1 MTTSNICSSAKS
13 SRLIRL
19 AANIRFPRHFA
30 LAVVLL
36 MLAAMVGV
44 AQTPTKAAGAAPR
57 PVAELSLKLLLGR
70 VPVAQVTIDGS
81 RPLAVI
87 LDTGADDDILNAR
100 ITRELKLHVLN
111 PQVIEQPGGAIE
123 MGQVESVPLK
133 LGSVPVQNLAMVSAP
148 LDPLQPFIGQQ
159 LDGILGFGFFSQFV
173 VEFDY
178 ASQRMRLFAPETYV
192 APPKAVMIPIT
203 FRGKSP
209 LVEITMENATGES
222 VKTLVEIDTGSFES
236 LGLKGAFV
244 DGHRL
249 VPADAPKRPL
259 FGLAIGGETKGYR
272 TRLAAATLGPFRLSR
287 PVTSATTGGD
297 AGSADVAGVL
307 GGEALNRF
315 TVIVDYS
322 RKQLL
327 LLPIATGDRPSEYF
341 DFLGTQIVAAGEQ
354 FNQFQIKAVMPD
366 SPASEAGLQP
376 GDEITAI
383 DGQPA
388 AKMSLEQVLGKF
400 SKPGERCRLDLTR
413 SGKPFTLTVTP
424 RRLL

>member
-13 SRLIRL
+13 SRLTQSTGAIKFPL
-19 AANIRFPRHFA
+19 HFTLTAA
-30 LAVVLL
+30 LLL
-36 MLAAMVGV
+36 MTASIGV
-44 AQTPTKAAGAAPR
+44 AEASAKAAGAAPP
-57 PVAELSLKLLLGR
+57 PVAELPLNLLLGR
-70 VPVAQVTIDGS
+70 VPVAQVTIGTS
-81 RPLAVI
+81 RPLAVF

-123 MGQVESVPLK
+123 MGQVESAPLK

-178 ASQRMRLFAPETYV
+178 AAQRVRLFTPETYV

-209 LVEITMENATGES
+209 LVEITVESATGES
-222 VKTLVEIDTGSFES
+222 VRTFVEIDTGSFES

-244 DGHRL
+244 DSHRL
-249 VPADAPKRPL
+249 VPAGAPKRPL

-272 TRLAAATLGPFRLSR
+272 ARLASATLGPFRLSR
-287 PVTSATTGGD
+287 PVISATTSGD

-327 LLPIATGDRPSEYF
+327 LLPNRELDRPSEYF
-341 DFLGTQIVAAGEQ
+341 DFLGVQIVAAGEQ
-354 FNQFQIKAVMPD
+354 FSQFQIKAVMPD

-388 AKMSLEQVLGKF
+388 AKMSLGQILGKF
-400 SKPGERCRLDLTR
+400 SKPGEHRRLDLTR
-413 SGKPFTLTVTP
+413 SGKPLTTTVTP

>member
-30 LAVVLL
+30 LAAVLL
-36 MLAAMVGV
+36 MLAAMAGV
-44 AQTPTKAAGAAPR
+44 AQTPTKTAGTAPR

-81 RPLAVI
+81 RPLAVL

-100 ITRELKLHVLN
+100 IARELKLHVLN

-123 MGQVESVPLK
+123 MGQVENVPLK
-133 LGSVPVQNLAMVSAP
+133 IASVPVQNLAMVSAP

-178 ASQRMRLFAPETYV
+178 ASQRVRLFAPETYV

-244 DGHRL
+244 DSHRL

-322 RKQLL
+322 RKQLHL
-327 LLPIATGDRPSEYF
+327 IPGATVDRPSEYF
-341 DFLGTQIVAAGEQ
+341 DFLGAQIVAGGEQ

-388 AKMSLEQVLGKF
+388 AKISLEQVLGKF
-400 SKPGERCRLDLTR
+400 SKPGERRRLDLTR
-413 SGKPFTLTVTP
+413 SGKPVTLTVAP

>member
-1 MTTSNICSSAKS
+1 MRSKS
-13 SRLIRL
+13 SLLTQTTGNIRTCRGFSL
-19 AANIRFPRHFA
+19 AAG
-30 LAVVLL
+30 VLL
-36 MLAAMVGV
+36 LNATTGV
-44 AQTPTKAAGAAPR
+44 AQTPAKAPATATA
-57 PVAELSLKLLLGR
+57 PVAELPLKLLVGR
-70 VPVAQVTIDGS
+70 VTVADVTIGGS
-81 RPLAVI
+81 WPLAFM
-87 LDTGADDDILNAR
+87 LDTGADDDIVNAR
-100 ITRELKLHVLN
+100 IARELKLHVLN
-111 PQVIEQPGGAIE
+111 PEVIDQPGGAIE
-123 MGQVESVPLK
+123 MGQVENVQLK

-148 LDPLQPFIGQQ
+148 LDPLQPYIGQP

-178 ASQRMRLFAPETYV
+178 AAQRVRLFAPDTYV
-192 APPKAVMIPIT
+192 TPPKAVTIPIT

-209 LVEITMENATGES
+209 LVEITLEGATGEP
-222 VKTLVEIDTGSFES
+222 VRTFVEIDTGSFES
-236 LGLKGAFV
+236 LGLKGAFL

-272 TRLAAATLGPFRLSR
+272 TRLAAATLGPFKLSR
-287 PVTSATTGGD
+287 PVTSATTSGD
-297 AGSADVAGVL
+297 GRSADVAGVL

-315 TVIVDYS
+315 KIIVDYS

-327 LLPIATGDRPSEYF
+327 LIPGSGLSRPSEYY
-341 DFLGTQIVAAGEQ
+341 DFLGVQIVGAGER

-383 DGQPA
+383 DGEPA
-388 AKMSLEQVLGKF
+388 TRMTLEQVIGKF
-400 SKPGERCRLDLTR
+400 SKPGSRRRLDVAR
-413 SGKPFTLTVTP
+413 GDKRQTVTVTT